1 MTGDLSSALGL
12 GAPTEPPASAQT
24 LDATGGPQQD
34 SPADGRRTESRYA
47 DRPAS
52 RGSRSDS
59 DRFGGPR
66 HRDEQRGGQ
75 RGSFHPRE
83 DRPREDRAPREPELG
98 SRRRA
103 EDIGERWPEIPEWAT
118 SDELDPEVRRDL
130 RGLSRE
136 GSEFVAGHLVA
147 ASALAD
153 EEPEEAW
160 RHARAAR
167 TRGGRIA
174 VVRETV
180 GLVAYRAGEWAE
192 AIGELRAA
200 RRMSGGAGQLA
211 VLADCERALG
221 HPERAIELS
230 RSPEAET
237 LDAEQRT
244 ELVIVSAGARADL
257 GQIDAAVAQL
267 EQLAATTPDSARVAF
282 AYADLLERAGRRE
295 DAITWFIKAADADLD
310 EETDAAE
317 RLVALGADPQ
327 PEASASQVDDEQS
340 TVDPEVPAP
349 TTDEDVTAVPM
360 PDHATDD
367 AGVPQTVAAQSED
380 VGDEPGDAG
389 SVAQTAGSADDL
401 DPFAIASASTEAD
414 ATASDAESA
423 DDDSASG
430 SDSRSDDEPSSPT
443 FSGSPLFSDNPTT
456 GA

>member
-1 MTGDLSSALGL
+1 M
-12 GAPTEPPASAQT
+12 
-24 LDATGGPQQD
+24 
-34 SPADGRRTESRYA
+34 
-47 DRPAS
+47 
-52 RGSRSDS
+52 
-59 DRFGGPR
+59 
-66 HRDEQRGGQ
+66 
-75 RGSFHPRE
+75 
-83 DRPREDRAPREPELG
+83 
-98 SRRRA
+98 
-103 EDIGERWPEIPEWAT
+103 
-118 SDELDPEVRRDL
+118 
-130 RGLSRE
+130 SRE
-136 GSEFVAGHLVA
+136 GAEFVAGHLVA

-237 LDAEQRT
+237 LDAEQRA

-295 DAITWFIKAADADLD
+295 DAITWFIKAADADQD

-317 RLVALGADPQ
+317 RLVALGADAQ
-327 PEASASQVDDEQS
+327 PEESAPEPDHQESTTDTESAPAATDEA
-340 TVDPEVPAP
+340 TADVPAA
-349 TTDEDVTAVPM
+349 DESAVADTA
-360 PDHATDD
+360 DEIADTADAIADD
-367 AGVPQTVAAQSED
+367 A
-380 VGDEPGDAG
+380 DEI
-389 SVAQTAGSADDL
+389 ADDADVL
-401 DPFAIASASTEAD
+401 EPVDADSTNAEDEGGASV
-414 ATASDAESA
+414 AESA
-423 DDDSASG
+423 GDESHPDSAP
-430 SDSRSDDEPSSPT
+430 DADRAPT